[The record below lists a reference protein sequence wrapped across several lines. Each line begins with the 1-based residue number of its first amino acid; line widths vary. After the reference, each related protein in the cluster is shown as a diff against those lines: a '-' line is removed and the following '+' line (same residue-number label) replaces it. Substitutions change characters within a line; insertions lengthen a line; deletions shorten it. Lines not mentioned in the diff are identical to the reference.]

1 MKPLAIILVIL
12 CVAALAGVG
21 WLWFSAELT
30 VSGTD
35 CLAADAMDQADAFRG
50 LISSV
55 ADGSFTGTLFGAAG
69 REQPEDCVYY
79 TYTLRLRNATFL
91 PARAVELQISP
102 MEGDLLQLPALS
114 RRDLAAR
121 SEGEFQ
127 VTLLTSREMHNIR
140 EITVTWYFWG
150 LPFSTRITYHHSG
163 A

>member
-1 MKPLAIILVIL
+1 
-12 CVAALAGVG
+12 
-21 WLWFSAELT
+21 
-30 VSGTD
+30 
-35 CLAADAMDQADAFRG
+35 
-50 LISSV
+50 
-55 ADGSFTGTLFGAAG
+55 
-69 REQPEDCVYY
+69 
-79 TYTLRLRNATFL
+79 
-91 PARAVELQISP
+91 